1 MNTNACSPFLM
12 ITLLMPLIISA
23 LVFVDAEIMDYPSFV
38 DGPKSWR
45 IPSSSDYNFRE
56 SYGVKPIL
64 VNGMFVFGF
73 HCSYD
78 GDNCLFAISI
88 FSTSY
93 DGHIRSSPQ
102 VVWSANRGYP
112 VESQAQLQLSHD
124 GKFWLIDAYNVS
136 VWDASNFYTLSSR
149 LNLSAEGNLMLLDKA
164 GDMVWQS
171 FDYPTDSL
179 VLGQSLV
186 PYQPLTASVSL
197 PNSSIVS
204 YIFAVND
211 SVNYFTASMVTYGK
225 STASMNPYYVSPIMS
240 NVDLEFQK
248 GKFGNFSVAASA
260 KFIQLGSD
268 GHLKAYEWK
277 DSKWEGADLLP
288 TCSYPFACGNYG
300 VCLKEGCSCP
310 VDANENGTTYF
321 KPINYTKP
329 DLGCYAVSPISCE
342 SSIHQSFLELQGY
355 NFHPVKKYLISETKT
370 LKECKALCLNNCSC
384 EAFMDTEGS
393 CYFLSGGLSIA
404 KSYSSGYGTYN
415 ENSAFIKVQSS
426 PISRSSNK
434 NVSSPKYTSVIVG
447 STLGAIFG
455 VFLICAFIILGF
467 RKGFQEVEEDCLDNM
482 LGMPTR
488 FSYEELKNVTKNFS
502 NKIGE
507 GGFGS
512 VFHGTLPPGS
522 EVAVKH
528 LVGFGAVNKSFVAE
542 VQTIGSINHFNLV
555 SLVGFCAE
563 KFNRLLVYKYM
574 ANGSLDRWIF
584 NKSQESALRWQIR
597 KKIIID
603 IAKGLAYLHEGCNQ
617 KIIHLDIKPQNI
629 LLDENFNARVSDFGL
644 SKLIGRDQSRVVTA
658 MRGTPGYM
666 APEWLSSVITEKA
679 DVYSFGVVV
688 LEILCGRPNV
698 DKSQLEEDMHLLR
711 LFRRK
716 QEEGQ
721 LLDLVDQCND
731 DMQSNA
737 TEVVE
742 MMKVAAWCLQ
752 NEYAR
757 RPSMSAVVK
766 LFEDSNDVVSNLN
779 EDFLNGLTW
788 EIVGSFASQVSP
800 SILSGPR
807 VFGDNLRAG
816 CRDLRSGRCL
826 LLVVSLG
833 GVPVSQ

>member
-1 MNTNACSPFLM
+1 M

-23 LVFVDAEIMDYPSFV
+23 
-38 DGPKSWR
+38 
-45 IPSSSDYNFRE
+45 E

-64 VNGMFVFGF
+64 VNGMFVCGF

-88 FSTSY
+88 FSTSN

-112 VESQAQLQLSHD
+112 VQSQAQLQLFHD
-124 GKFWLIDAYNVS
+124 GQFRLTDAYNFS
-136 VWDASNFYTLSSR
+136 
-149 LNLSAEGNLMLLDKA
+149 GNLMLLNKA
-164 GDMVWQS
+164 SDIVWQS

-179 VLGQSLV
+179 VLGQSLW
-186 PYQPLTASVSL
+186 PFQALTVTVSL
-197 PNSSIVS
+197 PNSSR
-204 YIFAVND
+204 
-211 SVNYFTASMVTYGK
+211 
-225 STASMNPYYVSPIMS
+225 
-240 NVDLEFQK
+240 K
-248 GKFGNFSVAASA
+248 GKFGNFFVSASA

-277 DSKWEGADLLP
+277 DSKWEGTDLLP
-288 TCSYPFACGNYG
+288 IDPCSYPFACGNYG
-300 VCLKEGCSCP
+300 VCSKEGCSCP
-310 VDANENGTTYF
+310 VDASENGTTYF

-329 DLGCYAVSPISCE
+329 DLVCYAVSPISCE
-342 SSIHQSFLELQGY
+342 SSIHQSFLKLQGY
-355 NFHPVKKYLISETKT
+355 YFLEKYLISETIN
-370 LKECKALCLNNCSC
+370 LKECKAICLINCSC
-384 EAFMDTEGS
+384 KAFMYTEGS

-404 KSYSSGYGTYN
+404 KSYSSDNGTYKTN
-415 ENSAFIKVQSS
+415 NSAFIKVQSS
-426 PISRSSNK
+426 PISQSPNK
-434 NVSSPKYTSVIVG
+434 NVSSPKYTSVVVG

-467 RKGFQEVEEDCLDNM
+467 RKGFQEVEEDYLDNM

-512 VFHGTLPPGS
+512 VFHGTLPSGS

-542 VQTIGSINHFNLV
+542 VQAIGSIHHFNLV

-584 NKSQESALRWQIR
+584 NKNQESALRWHIR

-644 SKLIGRDQSRVVTA
+644 SKLIGREQSRVVTT

-666 APEWLSSVITEKA
+666 APEWLSSIITEKA
-679 DVYSFGVVV
+679 DVYSFGIVV
-688 LEILCGRPNV
+688 LEILCGRRNV
-698 DKSQLEEDMHLLR
+698 DESQQEDMHLLR

-716 QEEGQ
+716 QEGGR
-721 LLDLVDQCND
+721 LLDLVDRCSD

-742 MMKVAAWCLQ
+742 VMKVAAWCLQ

-807 VFGDNLRAG
+807 
-816 CRDLRSGRCL
+816 
-826 LLVVSLG
+826 
-833 GVPVSQ
+833 

>member
-1 MNTNACSPFLM
+1 M

-64 VNGMFVFGF
+64 VNGMFVCGF

-112 VESQAQLQLSHD
+112 VQSQAQLQLPHD
-124 GKFWLIDAYNVS
+124 GQFTLTDAYNFP
-136 VWDASNFYTLSSR
+136 VWYADNVDTLSSR
-149 LNLSAEGNLMLLDKA
+149 LKLSAEGNLMLLNKA
-164 GDMVWQS
+164 SDMDWQS

-179 VLGQSLV
+179 VLGQSFR
-186 PYQPLTASVSL
+186 PFQALTVTVSL
-197 PNSSIVS
+197 PNSSRVS
-204 YIFAVND
+204 YEFAVNY
-211 SVNYFTASMVTYGK
+211 SVGYFTASMVSYGE
-225 STASMNPYYVSPIMS
+225 STASMDPYYVSPILS
-240 NVDLEFQK
+240 DADLEFQK
-248 GKFGNFSVAASA
+248 GKFGNFSVSASA

-277 DSKWEGADLLP
+277 DSKWEGTDLLP
-288 TCSYPFACGNYG
+288 IDPCSYPFACGNYG

-310 VDANENGTTYF
+310 VDASENGTTYF

-342 SSIHQSFLELQGY
+342 SFIHQSFLELQGY
-355 NFHPVKKYLISETKT
+355 YFHPVKKHLISETIN
-370 LKECKALCLNNCSC
+370 LKECKAICLINCSC
-384 EAFMDTEGS
+384 KAFMYTEGS

-404 KSYSSGYGTYN
+404 KSYSSDNGTYKTN
-415 ENSAFIKVQSS
+415 NSAFIKVQSS
-426 PISRSSNK
+426 PISQSPNK

-467 RKGFQEVEEDCLDNM
+467 RKGFQEVEEDYLDNM

-512 VFHGTLPPGS
+512 VFHGTLPSGS

-528 LVGFGAVNKSFVAE
+528 LVGFGAVNKSFAAE
-542 VQTIGSINHFNLV
+542 VQAIGSIHHFNLV

-584 NKSQESALRWQIR
+584 NKNQESALRWHIR

-644 SKLIGRDQSRVVTA
+644 SKLIGREQSRVVTT

-666 APEWLSSVITEKA
+666 APEWLSSIITEKA
-679 DVYSFGVVV
+679 DVYSFGIVV
-688 LEILCGRPNV
+688 LEILCGRRNV
-698 DKSQLEEDMHLLR
+698 DESQQEDMHLLR

-716 QEEGQ
+716 QEGGR
-721 LLDLVDQCND
+721 LLDIVDRCSD

-742 MMKVAAWCLQ
+742 VMKVAAWCLQ

-807 VFGDNLRAG
+807 
-816 CRDLRSGRCL
+816 
-826 LLVVSLG
+826 
-833 GVPVSQ
+833 

>member
-1 MNTNACSPFLM
+1 M

-23 LVFVDAEIMDYPSFV
+23 
-38 DGPKSWR
+38 
-45 IPSSSDYNFRE
+45 E

-64 VNGMFVFGF
+64 VNGMFVCGF

-88 FSTSY
+88 FSTSN

-112 VESQAQLQLSHD
+112 VQSQAQLQLFHD
-124 GKFWLIDAYNVS
+124 GQF
-136 VWDASNFYTLSSR
+136 SSR
-149 LNLSAEGNLMLLDKA
+149 LNLSAEGNLMLLNKA
-164 GDMVWQS
+164 SDIVWQS

-179 VLGQSLV
+179 VLGQSLW
-186 PYQPLTASVSL
+186 PFQALTVTVSL
-197 PNSSIVS
+197 PNSR
-204 YIFAVND
+204 
-211 SVNYFTASMVTYGK
+211 
-225 STASMNPYYVSPIMS
+225 
-240 NVDLEFQK
+240 
-248 GKFGNFSVAASA
+248 KFGNFFVSASA

-277 DSKWEGADLLP
+277 DSKWEGTDLLP
-288 TCSYPFACGNYG
+288 IDPCSYPFACGNYG
-300 VCLKEGCSCP
+300 VCSKEGCSCP
-310 VDANENGTTYF
+310 VDASENGTTYF

-329 DLGCYAVSPISCE
+329 DLVCYAVSPISCE
-342 SSIHQSFLELQGY
+342 SSILQSFLKLQGY
-355 NFHPVKKYLISETKT
+355 YFLEKYLISETIN
-370 LKECKALCLNNCSC
+370 LKECKAICLINCSC
-384 EAFMDTEGS
+384 KAFMYTEGS

-404 KSYSSGYGTYN
+404 KT
-415 ENSAFIKVQSS
+415 FIKVQSS
-426 PISRSSNK
+426 PISQSPNK

-467 RKGFQEVEEDCLDNM
+467 RKGF
-482 LGMPTR
+482 
-488 FSYEELKNVTKNFS
+488 SYEELKNVTKNFS

-512 VFHGTLPPGS
+512 VFHGTLPSGS

-542 VQTIGSINHFNLV
+542 VQAIGSIHHFNLV

-584 NKSQESALRWQIR
+584 NKNQESALRWHIR

-644 SKLIGRDQSRVVTA
+644 SKLIGREQSRVVTT

-666 APEWLSSVITEKA
+666 APEWLSSIITEKA
-679 DVYSFGVVV
+679 DVYSFGIVV
-688 LEILCGRPNV
+688 LEILCGRRNV
-698 DKSQLEEDMHLLR
+698 DESQQEDMHLLR

-716 QEEGQ
+716 QEGGR
-721 LLDLVDQCND
+721 LLDLVDRCSD

-742 MMKVAAWCLQ
+742 VMKVAAWCLQ

-807 VFGDNLRAG
+807 
-816 CRDLRSGRCL
+816 
-826 LLVVSLG
+826 
-833 GVPVSQ
+833 

>member
-1 MNTNACSPFLM
+1 
-12 ITLLMPLIISA
+12 
-23 LVFVDAEIMDYPSFV
+23 MDYPSFV

-45 IPSSSDYNFRE
+45 IPPSSDYNFRE
-56 SYGVKPIL
+56 SFGVKPIL
-64 VNGMFVFGF
+64 VNGTF
-73 HCSYD
+73 HE
-78 GDNCLFAISI
+78 L
-88 FSTSY
+88 

-112 VESQAQLQLSHD
+112 VESQAQLQLTHD
-124 GKFWLIDAYNVS
+124 GKFWLLDAYNVS
-136 VWDASNFYTLSSR
+136 VWDALIFDTSR
-149 LNLSAEGNLMLLDKA
+149 LNLSAEGNLMLLNKA
-164 GDMVWQS
+164 SDMVWQS
-171 FDYPTDSL
+171 FHHPTDSL
-179 VLGQSLV
+179 VLGQSLML
-186 PYQPLTASVSL
+186 QHPLTTNVSL

-204 YIFAVND
+204 YEFAINA
-211 SVNYFTASMVTYGK
+211 SVNYTASLVTYGEPTFTASMVTYGE
-225 STASMNPYYVSPIMS
+225 STASMDPYYVSPILS
-240 NVDLEFQK
+240 YVDLEFQK
-248 GKFGNFSVAASA
+248 GKFGSFSVPASA

-277 DSKWEGADLLP
+277 DPKWEGTDLLP
-288 TCSYPFACGNYG
+288 IDPCSYPFACGNYG

-415 ENSAFIKVQSS
+415 DNSAFIKVQSS
-426 PISRSSNK
+426 PISQSSNK

-467 RKGFQEVEEDCLDNM
+467 RKGFQEVEEDYLDNM

-507 GGFGS
+507 GGFGY

-584 NKSQESALRWQIR
+584 YKNQESALRWQIR

-629 LLDENFNARVSDFGL
+629 LLDENFNAKVSDFGL

-666 APEWLSSVITEKA
+666 ALEWLSSVITEKA
-679 DVYSFGVVV
+679 DVYSFGIVV

-698 DKSQLEEDMHLLR
+698 DKSQLGEDMHLLR

-716 QEEGQ
+716 QEEGL
-721 LLDLVDQCND
+721 LLDLVDQCSD

-766 LFEDSNDVVSNLN
+766 LFEDSN
-779 EDFLNGLTW
+779 
-788 EIVGSFASQVSP
+788 
-800 SILSGPR
+800 
-807 VFGDNLRAG
+807 
-816 CRDLRSGRCL
+816 L
-826 LLVVSLG
+826 LDKW
-833 GVPVSQ
+833 Q

>member
-1 MNTNACSPFLM
+1 MNTNSCSAFLM

-45 IPSSSDYNFRE
+45 IPPSSDYNFRE
-56 SYGVKPIL
+56 SFGVKPIL
-64 VNGMFVFGF
+64 VNGTFVCGF

-88 FSTSY
+88 FSTM
-93 DGHIRSSPQ
+93 
-102 VVWSANRGYP
+102 VWSANRGYP
-112 VESQAQLQLSHD
+112 VESQAQLQLTHD
-124 GKFWLIDAYNVS
+124 GKFWLLDAYNVS
-136 VWDASNFYTLSSR
+136 VWDALIFDTSR
-149 LNLSAEGNLMLLDKA
+149 LNLSAEGNLMLLNKA
-164 GDMVWQS
+164 SDMVWQS
-171 FDYPTDSL
+171 FHHPTDSL
-179 VLGQSLV
+179 VLGQSLML
-186 PYQPLTASVSL
+186 QHPLTTNVSL
-197 PNSSIVS
+197 PNSR
-204 YIFAVND
+204 
-211 SVNYFTASMVTYGK
+211 
-225 STASMNPYYVSPIMS
+225 
-240 NVDLEFQK
+240 
-248 GKFGNFSVAASA
+248 KFGSFSVPASA

-277 DSKWEGADLLP
+277 DPKWEGTDLLP
-288 TCSYPFACGNYG
+288 IDPCSYPFACGNYG

-415 ENSAFIKVQSS
+415 DNSAFIKVQSS
-426 PISRSSNK
+426 PISQSSNK

-467 RKGFQEVEEDCLDNM
+467 RKGF
-482 LGMPTR
+482 
-488 FSYEELKNVTKNFS
+488 SYEELKNVTKNFS

-507 GGFGS
+507 GGFGY

-584 NKSQESALRWQIR
+584 YKNQESALRWQIR

-629 LLDENFNARVSDFGL
+629 LLDENFNAKVSDFGL

-666 APEWLSSVITEKA
+666 ALEWLSSVITEKA
-679 DVYSFGVVV
+679 DVYSFGIVV

-698 DKSQLEEDMHLLR
+698 DKSQLGEDMHLLR

-716 QEEGQ
+716 QEEGL
-721 LLDLVDQCND
+721 LLDLVDQCSD

-766 LFEDSNDVVSNLN
+766 LFEDSNLPRLQQNYVVSNLN

-807 VFGDNLRAG
+807 
-816 CRDLRSGRCL
+816 
-826 LLVVSLG
+826 
-833 GVPVSQ
+833 